1 MARLINSCARDP
13 HSGHAIGCVDDGP
26 ILGLRLRTEDV
37 RMRPRGKVRA
47 YLHTCYYF
55 ILDQSPVATGSLGE
69 CQTGWT
75 EKGLSPFS
83 RIENGA
89 VGKFKIII

>member
-1 MARLINSCARDP
+1 
-13 HSGHAIGCVDDGP
+13 
-26 ILGLRLRTEDV
+26 
-37 RMRPRGKVRA
+37 
-47 YLHTCYYF
+47 
-55 ILDQSPVATGSLGE
+55 VATGSLGE

>member
-1 MARLINSCARDP
+1 MP
-13 HSGHAIGCVDDGP
+13 AITFAP
-26 ILGLRLRTEDV
+26 IPTYD
-37 RMRPRGKVRA
+37 
-47 YLHTCYYF
+47 TCYYF

-69 CQTGWT
+69 CQKGWT